1 MTTTSGPDAGGTPP
15 RHRHRV
21 VIALAVAAVLAVVVI
36 GVGIWRHGDG
46 PSTPSAVANA
56 APDGG
61 AADNAASGDPQ
72 PNPDAV
78 KLRSSFVGLPLN
90 THVTID
96 VNTPDQCVQNKHNQ
110 AFDIKGSPVNRTDV
124 LFEARYGPGTCNHGN
139 NSWMTVTATNGQV
152 TKTRRVNLYN
162 GGGLAEHSPPQYQ
175 VNCDGGDPTTLTC
188 APTGGG
194 ANLGSAKFGWS

>member
-21 VIALAVAAVLAVVVI
+21 AIALAVAAALAVVAI

-72 PNPDAV
+72 PNPDPV
-78 KLRSSFVGLPLN
+78 KLRSTWTGLPRG

-110 AFDIKGSPVNRTDV
+110 SFDVNTTVSRTDV

-139 NSWMTVTATNGQV
+139 NSWMTVSATNSQG

-162 GGGLAEHSPPQYQ
+162 GGGLADHQPPQYQ
-175 VNCDGGDPTTLTC
+175 VNCDGGDATTLTC
-188 APTGGG
+188 APAGGG
-194 ANLGSAKFGWS
+194 TNFGSAKFGWS